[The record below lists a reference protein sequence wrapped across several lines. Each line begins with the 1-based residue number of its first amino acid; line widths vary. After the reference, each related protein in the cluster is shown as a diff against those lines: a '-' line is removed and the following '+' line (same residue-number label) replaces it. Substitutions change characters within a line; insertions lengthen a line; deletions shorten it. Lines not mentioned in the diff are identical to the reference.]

1 MPMGVGIIETQ
12 KSIENIQILSDGQ
25 SLKRSLKMRDLVI
38 FGLGF
43 MAPVAAMSMFGIIT
57 LVSQGHSV
65 LSYVLGF
72 VAMLFTAYSFGK
84 MVEAYPVAGSTYT
97 YAHQALHPK
106 IGFIAGWGMLLD
118 YLLIPMLTFL
128 ISASFANA
136 LVPSIPVW
144 GWVLIFAIPITI
156 VNIIGIDIA
165 TKLNSVLVLF
175 MIIAVIAFVFSASHF
190 IITGDLSFI
199 NYKAIYDGDTFSIG
213 AVIGGA
219 AIVIVAYLGFDAI
232 TTLAEETNVEGNK
245 IGLAIM
251 FTCVIQTVFYVSV
264 TYLAVILVG
273 NYLAIDNPDTAFF
286 NVLETIGGGFLQ
298 TYITLTIIASGIA
311 SALASQSAS
320 SRLLL
325 GMGRDN
331 VIPQKFFSFIH
342 PKYKT
347 PINNILLMSIIGI
360 IGAVSL
366 NLQIVSD
373 LVAFGGLLGFAFVNI
388 CVINHY
394 YLKNKQKNI
403 VKYLIIPLIG
413 MSVCLYILWGLST
426 AGKMV
431 GFIWMGIGVCY
442 LAIRSMYSKESK
454 KLITDIEGQNIS

>member
-1 MPMGVGIIETQ
+1 M
-12 KSIENIQILSDGQ
+12 
-25 SLKRSLKMRDLVI
+25 
-38 FGLGF
+38 
-43 MAPVAAMSMFGIIT
+43 
-57 LVSQGHSV
+57 
-65 LSYVLGF
+65 
-72 VAMLFTAYSFGK
+72 
-84 MVEAYPVAGSTYT
+84 
-97 YAHQALHPK
+97 
-106 IGFIAGWGMLLD
+106 
-118 YLLIPMLTFL
+118 
-128 ISASFANA
+128 
-136 LVPSIPVW
+136 
-144 GWVLIFAIPITI
+144 
-156 VNIIGIDIA
+156 
-165 TKLNSVLVLF
+165 
-175 MIIAVIAFVFSASHF
+175 IAFVFSASHF
-190 IITGDLSFI
+190 IITGELSLI
-199 NYKAIYDGDTFSIG
+199 SYKAIYDGDSFSIG

-232 TTLAEETNVEGNK
+232 TTLAEETNVAGNK

-273 NYLAIDNPDTAFF
+273 NYLTIDNPDTAFF
-286 NVLETIGGGFLQ
+286 NILETIGGGFLQ
-298 TYITLTIIASGIA
+298 TFITFTIIASGIA

-331 VIPQKFFSFIH
+331 VIPQKFFSYIH

-347 PINNILLMSIIGI
+347 PMNNILLMSIIGV

-366 NLQIVSD
+366 DLQIVSD

-403 VKYLIIPLIG
+403 VKHLIVPLIG

-426 AGKMV
+426 AGKIV
-431 GFIWMGIGVCY
+431 GFTWMGIGVCY
-442 LAIRSMYSKESK
+442 FAIRSMYSKESK
-454 KLITDIEGQNIS
+454 KLLTDIEGQNIS